1 MESQEGGVPDVGKA
15 GKEVPVCAWHQH
27 TGREGVLVHGVA
39 PEQEE
44 AEQVSGDCV
53 HFLKDNFF
61 VNTEHLHLPVIV
73 WMDISCKLTPLYLLF
88 DKYKETLPKALR
100 TQVLTALYL
109 SL

>member
-73 WMDISCKLTPLYLLF
+73 WILV
-88 DKYKETLPKALR
+88 AN
-100 TQVLTALYL
+100 
-109 SL
+109 

>member
-1 MESQEGGVPDVGKA
+1 MSQHVLLELVRVCARVVALLASKIFGLVESQEGGVLDAGKA
-15 GKEVPVCAWHQH
+15 ARKYLCAWHQH

-61 VNTEHLHLPVIV
+61 CEH
-73 WMDISCKLTPLYLLF
+73 
-88 DKYKETLPKALR
+88 
-100 TQVLTALYL
+100 
-109 SL
+109 